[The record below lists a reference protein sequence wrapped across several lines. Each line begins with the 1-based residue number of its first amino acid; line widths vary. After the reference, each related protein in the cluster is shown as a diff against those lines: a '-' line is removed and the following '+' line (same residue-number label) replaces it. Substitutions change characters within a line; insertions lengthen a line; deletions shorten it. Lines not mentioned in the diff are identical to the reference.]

1 MDAYYYNT
9 KVEILLEEIK
19 FNFSNIVMYGKN
31 IKGRLKVSPFKSVLS
46 HPIHYNNDSLKWV
59 LRIKGV

>member
-19 FNFSNIVMYGKN
+19 FNFSDIVMYGEN
-31 IKGRLKVSPFKSVLS
+31 IKEHLKVSPFKSVLS
-46 HPIHYNNDSLKWV
+46 HSIHYNNDSLKWV
-59 LRIKGV
+59 LWIKGV